1 VADRPIPEELLI
13 QSAGPV
19 VTAVVGTLVIG
30 LLAQRITRRTQ
41 TRREELALRQ
51 QLVSELVEVAGSAA
65 VALRLFERVTQDYK
79 SGERSPDERL
89 TKACDTIEADH
100 YGSRV
105 RGWVLERRLAIYFGR
120 REINGRS
127 SPWHR
132 TLDTLHL
139 LFLIETGRLFSCEEN
154 VSNMLEDIEC
164 KSPEEDVEAVLKKVS
179 SEIVRRKYNEFLERT
194 IHLVLTAKILI
205 P

>member
-1 VADRPIPEELLI
+1 VSDRPIPEELLI
-13 QSAGPV
+13 QSTGPL

-65 VALRLFERVTQDYK
+65 VALRLFERVTEDYK

-105 RGWVLERRLAIYFGR
+105 RGWVLERRLGIYFDVGNIDGR
-120 REINGRS
+120 K
-127 SPWHR
+127 SPWHK
-132 TLDTLHL
+132 TLDALHL
-139 LFLIETGRLFSCEEN
+139 LFLIETGRLRSEEN
-154 VSNMLEDIEC
+154 VSDMLEHIGL
-164 KSPEEDVEAVLKKVS
+164 KSKAEDLDVILKEVS
-179 SEIVRRKYNEFLERT
+179 SEILRRKYSEYLEKT
-194 IHLVLTAKILI
+194 IQLVLTARILI